1 MLLRNYWY
9 VAATADEIGGK
20 PLARTILDEPVVF
33 FRTESGTAVAFADR
47 CPHRGVP
54 LSIGTVTGDALQCGY
69 HGLRFDADGNCVH
82 IPGQTRIPPDACVR
96 RYPTF
101 ERYGLVWIWLNDPDR
116 ADPAEAFRFEPM
128 ERPGWDASRLAFHN
142 AFDWRL
148 LVENLMD
155 FTHLTFVHA
164 TTIGSIEVAEE
175 ATVKTERDG
184 DTVRMTRQMYDIA
197 PAPTYARALG
207 SDANI
212 DRWLIIDFPP
222 PSFITVN
229 AGVAPAGTGAEKGG
243 NNGAIER
250 FSLHSITPETET
262 STHYF
267 WTSAYD
273 PAAHAPETIA
283 MIAENFQEAF
293 SEDVE
298 ILELQQERR
307 RENELLID
315 SNNDTGNMEVR
326 RILQRLAAREARI
339 ASAAAPAAVDA

>member
-9 VAATADEIGGK
+9 VAATADEITGE

-33 FRTESGTAVAFADR
+33 FRTDLGTAVAFADR

-54 LSIGTVTGDALQCGY
+54 LSIGTVTGEALQCGY

-82 IPGQTRIPPDACVR
+82 IPGQTRIPPGACVR

-101 ERYGLVWIWLNDPDR
+101 ERYGLVWIWPGDPVK
-116 ADPAEAFRFEPM
+116 ADPADAFRFEPM

-184 DTVRMTRQMYDIA
+184 DTVRMTRRMYDIA

-212 DRWLIIDFPP
+212 DRWQIIDFHP

-229 AGVAPAGTGAEKGG
+229 AGVAPAGSGAETGAD
-243 NNGAIER
+243 GAIER

-273 PAAHAPETIA
+273 PAAHAPETIS
-283 MIAENFQEAF
+283 MIAEQFREAF

-298 ILELQQERR
+298 ILELQQDRR
-307 RENELLID
+307 RDEELLID
-315 SNNDTGNMEVR
+315 SNNDAGNMEVS
-326 RILQRLAAREARI
+326 RILQRLAARETGSVPTE
-339 ASAAAPAAVDA
+339 ASA